1 MTLIKLLKRVL
12 SWAAVLFCL
21 LSIYYL
27 SAQPAAKS
35 SANSKGVV
43 AGCLEVT
50 TKVAQIQLEE
60 PEKDRLDQRIDE
72 VAREY
77 MHGVV
82 YLVLG
87 LALSNALLVSGVK
100 GRQAWLLALSLCV
113 LYAVSDEIHQVFVPG
128 RSFQFSD
135 LAMDTAGSIIG
146 IWLRVTGVT

>member
-1 MTLIKLLKRVL
+1 ML

-21 LSIYYL
+21 LSIYHL
-27 SAQPAAKS
+27 SAEPAAES
-35 SANSKGVV
+35 VANSQGIV
-43 AGCLEVT
+43 AGCLDLTMEV
-50 TKVAQIQLEE
+50 VQHQLDE
-60 PEKDRLDQRIDE
+60 PEKARLVQRIDR

-146 IWLRVTGVT
+146 IWLMWLLGVTRGRGC